1 MTSYD
6 IHEKSLVAGPA
17 LPPNYKSS
25 SSESSD
31 SDEDSSS
38 LYEGGNQES
47 EEDDTGPPA
56 RSVTSLIQASN
67 LIYMGCNRSLE
78 RGISHLIYATQEEI
92 FPCDI
97 SL

>member
-1 MTSYD
+1 MASYD
-6 IHEKSLVAGPA
+6 IHKKSLVAGPA

-38 LYEGGNQES
+38 LYEEGNQES

-56 RSVTSLIQASN
+56 RSVTFLNQGSN
-67 LIYMGCNRSLE
+67 LVHIGWNR
-78 RGISHLIYATQEEI
+78 
-92 FPCDI
+92 
-97 SL
+97 

>member
-1 MTSYD
+1 MNSEKKVQNVSWGVIETVLASFD

-31 SDEDSSS
+31 SDEDSNS
-38 LYEGGNQES
+38 LYGGGHQES

-56 RSVTSLIQASN
+56 RSVTFLIQASN
-67 LIYMGCNRSLE
+67 LVYMGWNR
-78 RGISHLIYATQEEI
+78 
-92 FPCDI
+92 
-97 SL
+97 